1 MNTHITELHSLLHD
15 FADRWAERKE
25 NPEMQSIYFSLLV
38 NKPPLLSTPMTQ
50 SAHSH
55 TTLALTWTSTP
66 ESKLWQMVS
75 CWRALVSVSC
85 IGKWNKTNSLC
96 SRRMFYWSWRSWSWS
111 IQAHES
117 CILQR
122 AGLTQKHQVQNGL
135 LLCANCHDELLK
147 QYVDVVDDKLVVN
160 DEKSTKIYLS

>member
-1 MNTHITELHSLLHD
+1 VG
-15 FADRWAERKE
+15 RAEGE
-25 NPEMQSIYFSLLV
+25 SGNAINL
-38 NKPPLLSTPMTQ
+38 LLSIGEQTATAINSNDPV
-50 SAHSH
+50 SPSH